1 MKHQA
6 NQQFITRRDLADR
19 WLVSTET
26 LKRKERAGLLRAFKI
41 GRGVRYR
48 MADVLAFEEGAAV

>member
-1 MKHQA
+1 MK
-6 NQQFITRRDLADR
+6 QQFAPKFITRRDLADR

-26 LKRKERAGLLRAFKI
+26 IKRKERAGLLRAFKI

-48 MADVLAFEEGAAV
+48 MADVLAFEEAA